1 MFFEFLRR
9 KLFVI
14 RYRKCSLGY
23 TSVDQKC
30 SGIEI
35 FYASERMGITFP
47 RRNFYVTRY
56 RKVSFRNISVFQKK
70 SCIAKFNH
78 KKGLSLNSVEKF
90 LSHSADKNLS
100 RTLLCF
106 ERILVSKIFMHRRG
120 GITVLSKSFFISQD
134 RKKFAR
140 EPFCVSEKFRYGKK
154 FMVKKGLG
162 GIMTFCRTRLLF
174 KI

>member
-14 RYRKCSLGY
+14 RYRKSSLGY
-23 TSVDQKC
+23 TSVYQKC

-35 FYASERMGITFP
+35 FYASERMGITFL
-47 RRNFYVTRY
+47 RRKIYVTRY
-56 RKVSFRNISVFQKK
+56 RKVSFRNISVFQKT

-106 ERILVSKIFMHRRG
+106 DRVLVSKTFMHRRG
-120 GITVLSKSFFISQD
+120 GITVLSKIFFISQD
-134 RKKFAR
+134 RKIFAR
-140 EPFCVSEKFRYGKK
+140 EPFCVSENVWYGKK
-154 FMVKKGLG
+154 FMVKKGMG
-162 GIMTFCRTRLLF
+162 GYHDFPSNETTV
-174 KI
+174 